1 MSEFVFQQ
9 FSLNHSKSSMK
20 IGTDAILLGA
30 FAYIDQ
36 ADKILEIGTGSGI
49 IALMLAQRS
58 SAYISAIDIHE
69 PSVFQARENFESSP
83 WSNRLRAIHSSLQK
97 FNPECTYDQII
108 SNPPYFSNSLK
119 SASENK
125 NLARHNDTLSPD
137 ELAWH
142 VKRLLTEKGC
152 FSCILPYDQKSG
164 YCRAFNAVSLYPQK
178 IINIHP
184 KPSRDIN
191 RVILQFSKQEITPR
205 TTSFTLRDSDN
216 NYSAEYRILTKDF
229 HPEKH

>member
-1 MSEFVFQQ
+1 MSEFIFQQ

-30 FAYIDQ
+30 LSEVRGAE
-36 ADKILEIGTGSGI
+36 KILEIGSGSGI
-49 IALMLAQRS
+49 ISLMLAQRS
-58 SAYISAIDIHE
+58 LANITAIDIHR
-69 PSVFQARENFESSP
+69 PSVVQSKENFEQSP
-83 WSNRLRAIHSSLQK
+83 WNHRLRVVHSSLQE
-97 FNPECTYDQII
+97 FDPESAFDHIV
-108 SNPPYFSNSLK
+108 SNPPFFSNSLK
-119 SASENK
+119 SALENR